1 MIKRLLFQITIIQ
14 ILHIISERL
23 SIHLYNTPC
32 LEPRHD
38 WVRANANI
46 LGLEIS

>member
-23 SIHLYNTPC
+23 SIYLRNTSR

-38 WVRANANI
+38 YFRANANI
-46 LGLEIS
+46 LDLEIS